1 MKTEQNKNPF
11 KFEDLIIYN
20 KSLEFG
26 ESVHKQISKF
36 PNEERARLG
45 LFFGNAVD
53 ALAINIAVGSEN
65 SKATFLLALEDASNA
80 AYECIVCS
88 TKAKL
93 RNYISQEEDAKNR
106 EDVVELIKMITSFK
120 NHIQTKLE
128 S

>member
-20 KSLEFG
+20 KSIEFG
-26 ESVHKQISKF
+26 ESIQRQIGKF

-65 SKATFLLALEDASNA
+65 NKEIFLLALEDASNA

-93 RNYISQEEDAKNR
+93 RGYITQEEDEKNR
-106 EDVVELIKMITSFK
+106 EDVLELIKMITSFK
-120 NHIQTKLE
+120 NHILSKLK

>member
-1 MKTEQNKNPF
+1 MKPEQNKTPF

-20 KSLEFG
+20 KSVELG
-26 ESVHKQISKF
+26 ESIQQQISKF

-45 LFFGNAVD
+45 LFFSNAAD

-65 SKATFLLALEDASNA
+65 NKETFLLALEDASNA
-80 AYECIVCS
+80 AYECVVCS

-93 RNYISQEEDAKNR
+93 RGYISEEEDQKNR
-106 EDVVELIKMITSFK
+106 EDVVELNKMITSFK
-120 NHIQTKLE
+120 NHIQSKLN